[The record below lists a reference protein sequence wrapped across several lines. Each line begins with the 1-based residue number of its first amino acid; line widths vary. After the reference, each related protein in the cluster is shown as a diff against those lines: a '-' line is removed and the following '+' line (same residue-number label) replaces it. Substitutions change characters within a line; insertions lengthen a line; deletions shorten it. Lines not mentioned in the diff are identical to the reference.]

1 MIGIIV
7 FFYCTL
13 SFQYAILCS
22 KSVITENVVKINFS
36 FPCRFSSLTLWW
48 RRSLSMICFANQWTG
63 FHVIG
68 TSVMKELRILR
79 LISKFRHSYKKTQT
93 IDQLFIHIETS
104 QLVFNLNQSTG
115 FRMKHWL
122 EIGQIWDFSEY

>member
-1 MIGIIV
+1 
-7 FFYCTL
+7 
-13 SFQYAILCS
+13 
-22 KSVITENVVKINFS
+22 
-36 FPCRFSSLTLWW
+36 
-48 RRSLSMICFANQWTG
+48 MICFANQWTG

-104 QLVFNLNQSTG
+104 QLVFNLNQLTG
-115 FRMKHWL
+115 FHMKHWL
-122 EIGQIWDFSEY
+122 EIGQI